1 VSKIGHYLQEHI
13 TGEVLSAPDIRRH
26 FATDSSILAVAPA
39 LVVYPH
45 DENDVRKVARFSWQ
59 LAERNRIIPIT
70 ARGGGTDLGGAA
82 IGNGVLLVFPAH
94 MNRVI
99 ELDTKSGTVTVE
111 PGIGY
116 GKLQQTLMTHGRFLP
131 PYPASL
137 EFSSIGG
144 AVANNASGE
153 RSVKYGDTRAF
164 VKALRVVLANGEVI
178 TTGRINKRELN
189 KKLGLA
195 TFEGE
200 IYRSIDTLIEE
211 KYDLI
216 KNFQSP
222 VAKNAAGYH
231 LANVK
236 HDDGS
241 IDLTPLLVGSQ
252 ATLGIITEVTLET
265 EEHNPETT
273 LFVASFNT
281 LQDMQKAVLELR
293 KLTDRPAA
301 IEMIDGNL
309 LNQVDKISPSK
320 LKNLIPKPY
329 PPIVLLV
336 EFDDADKRQKRAAKR
351 AQRILDTHAAACQV
365 ETELDKQSR
374 LWKIRHVAAISAL
387 HSEGQAKAL
396 PIIDD
401 GVVPVDRLGE
411 FINGLYELCRRNQIQ
426 PALWGRAGDGTVR
439 MQPHL
444 DLGQVGDRQ
453 KAFRLMHDYYQL
465 VISLGGTTS
474 GEYND
479 GRLRAPYLKTL
490 YGEEMYALFQKVK
503 QIFDPYGMLNPGVKI
518 DVTLEDVKAH
528 LRSEYNHGNRYEH
541 LPRS

>member
-1 VSKIGHYLQEHI
+1 MSKVGHYLQEHI

-26 FATDSSILAVAPA
+26 FATDSSILELTPA

-59 LAERNRIIPIT
+59 LAERKRVIPIT
-70 ARGGGTDLGGAA
+70 ARGAGTDMGGAA
-82 IGNGVLLVFPAH
+82 IGSGILLVFPAH

-99 ELDTKSGTVTVE
+99 ELDTKAGTVTVE

-116 GKLQQTLMTHGRFLP
+116 GKLQQTLMTHGKFLP

-137 EFSSIGG
+137 EYSTIGG
-144 AVANNASGE
+144 AVANNTSGE

-164 VKALRVVLANGEVI
+164 VKSLRVVLANGEVI

-211 KYDLI
+211 QYDLI
-216 KNFQSP
+216 KKFQLP
-222 VAKNAAGYH
+222 VVKNSAGYH
-231 LANVK
+231 LSDIK

-252 ATLGIITEVTLET
+252 ATLGIITEVTLDT

-273 LFVASFNT
+273 LFVASFNSI
-281 LQDMQKAVLELR
+281 QEAQQAILELR
-293 KLTDRPAA
+293 KLPDRPAV
-301 IEMIDGNL
+301 IEMVDGNL
-309 LNQVDKISPSK
+309 LKQVDKISPSK
-320 LKNLIPKPY
+320 LKNLMPKPY
-329 PPIVLLV
+329 PPVVLLV
-336 EFDDADKRQKRAAKR
+336 EFDDADKRQKKAAKR
-351 AQRILDTHAAACQV
+351 AKKIFDTYAAVCQV

-374 LWKIRHVAAISAL
+374 LWKIRQLSAMSAM
-387 HSEGQAKAL
+387 HSEGKAKAL

-411 FINGLYELCRRNQIQ
+411 FIEGLYELCRRNQIQ
-426 PALWGRAGDGTVR
+426 PALWGRAGDGSVR
-439 MQPHL
+439 LQPHL

-453 KAFRLMHDYYQL
+453 KVFRLMQEYYQL

-490 YGEEMYALFQKVK
+490 YGEEMYAVFQKVK
-503 QIFDPYGMLNPGVKI
+503 KIFDPYNMLNPGVKI
-518 DVTLEDVKAH
+518 DVTLEDVKEL

>member
-26 FATDSSILAVAPA
+26 FATDGSILAAAPA

-59 LAERNRIIPIT
+59 LAERNRIIPLT
-70 ARGGGTDLGGAA
+70 ARGAGTDLGGAA

-137 EFSSIGG
+137 EYSTIGG

-153 RSVKYGDTRAF
+153 RSLKYGDTREF
-164 VKALRVVLANGEVI
+164 VKSLRVVLANGEVI

-200 IYRSIDTLIEE
+200 IYRSIDTLMEE
-211 KYDLI
+211 KYELI
-216 KNFQSP
+216 KKFQLP
-222 VAKNAAGYH
+222 VAKNTAGYH

-273 LFVASFNT
+273 LFVASFNS
-281 LQDMQKAVLELR
+281 LQEAQAAVLELR
-293 KLTDRPAA
+293 KLTERPAA

-309 LNQVDKISPSK
+309 LKQVDRISPSK
-320 LKNLIPKPY
+320 LKNLMPKPY

-336 EFDDADKRQKRAAKR
+336 EFDDNDKRQKKAAKR
-351 AQRILDTHAAACQV
+351 AQRIFTTHAAACQV

-374 LWKIRHVAAISAL
+374 LWKIRQVAAMSAM

-411 FINGLYELCRRNQIQ
+411 FIEGLYELCQRNQVQ
-426 PALWGRAGDGTVR
+426 PALWGRAGDGTIR
-439 MQPHL
+439 LQPHL

-453 KAFRLMHDYYQL
+453 KVFRLMHDYYQL

-490 YGEEMYALFQKVK
+490 YGEEMYAIFQKVK

-518 DVTLEDVKAH
+518 DVSLEDVKAH
-528 LRSEYNHGNRYEH
+528 LRSEYNHGNHYEH

>member
-1 VSKIGHYLQEHI
+1 MSKIGHYLQEHV
-13 TGEVLSAPDIRRH
+13 TGEVLSSPDIRRH
-26 FATDSSILAVAPA
+26 FATDSSIFAVVPA

-59 LAERNRIIPIT
+59 LAERNRIVPIT
-70 ARGGGTDLGGAA
+70 ARGAGADMGGAA
-82 IGNGVLLVFPAH
+82 LGSGILLVFPAH
-94 MNRVI
+94 MNRIV
-99 ELDTKSGTVTVE
+99 ELDTKSGNVTVE

-137 EFSSIGG
+137 EYSTIGG

-153 RSVKYGDTRAF
+153 RSVKYGDTRSF
-164 VKALRVVLANGEVI
+164 VKSLRVVLANGEVI
-178 TTGRINKRELN
+178 TTGRLSKRELN

-200 IYRSIDTLIEE
+200 IYRSLDTLIEE

-216 KNFQSP
+216 RNFQLP
-222 VAKNAAGYH
+222 VAKNTAGYY
-231 LANVK
+231 LSDVK
-236 HDDGS
+236 RDDGS
-241 IDLTPLLVGSQ
+241 IDLTPLIVGSQ
-252 ATLGIITEVTLET
+252 ATLGIITEVTLDT

-273 LFVASFNT
+273 LFVASFNS
-281 LQDMQKAVLELR
+281 LGDAQQAVLALR
-293 KLTDRPAA
+293 KLTDRPAI

-309 LNQVDKISPSK
+309 LKQVDRISPGK

-329 PPIVLLV
+329 PPVVMLV
-336 EFDDADKRQKRAAKR
+336 EFDDSDKRQKKAAKR
-351 AQRILDTHAAACQV
+351 AKKIFDTFAAATQV

-374 LWKIRHVAAISAL
+374 LWKIRHLSAMSAT
-387 HSEGQAKAL
+387 HAEGQAKAL

-401 GVVPVDRLGE
+401 GVVPVDKLAE
-411 FINGLYELCRRNQIQ
+411 FIGKLYEICQRNGVQ
-426 PALWGRAGDGTVR
+426 PALWGHAGDANIR
-439 MQPHL
+439 LQPHL

-453 KAFRLMHDYYQL
+453 KVFKLMQEYYDL

-479 GRLRAPYLKTL
+479 GRLRAPFLKQL
-490 YGEEMYALFQKVK
+490 YGDEMYAVFQKVK
-503 QIFDPYGMLNPGVKI
+503 QIFDPYNMLNPGVKI
-518 DVTLEDVKAH
+518 DVSLEDIKPLV
-528 LRSEYNHGNRYEH
+528 RSEYGQGHPYEH

>member
-1 VSKIGHYLQEHI
+1 MSKIGHYLQEHVM
-13 TGEVLSAPDIRRH
+13 GEVLSSPDIRRH
-26 FATDSSILAVAPA
+26 FATDSSILSVVPS

-70 ARGGGTDLGGAA
+70 ARGAGTDMGGAA
-82 IGNGVLLVFPAH
+82 LGTGILLVFPAH
-94 MNRVI
+94 MNRIV
-99 ELDTKSGTVTVE
+99 ELDTKSGNVTVE

-116 GKLQQTLMTHGRFLP
+116 GKLQQALMTHGRFLP

-137 EFSSIGG
+137 EYSTIGG

-153 RSVKYGDTRAF
+153 RSVKYNDTRSF

-178 TTGRINKRELN
+178 TTGRLSKRELN

-200 IYRSIDTLIEE
+200 IYRQLDTLIEE

-216 KNFQSP
+216 KNFQLP
-222 VAKNAAGYH
+222 VAKNTAGYA
-231 LANVK
+231 LSDVK
-236 HDDGS
+236 RNDGS
-241 IDLTPLLVGSQ
+241 IDLTPLIVGAQ
-252 ATLGIITEVTLET
+252 ATLGIISEVTLET

-273 LFVASFNT
+273 LFVASFNSLT
-281 LQDMQKAVLELR
+281 DAQQAILELR
-293 KLTDRPAA
+293 KLSDRPAI

-309 LNQVDKISPSK
+309 LKQVDKISPGK

-336 EFDDADKRQKRAAKR
+336 EFDDVDKRQKKAVKR
-351 AQRILDTHAAACQV
+351 AKKIFDTLAAATQI
-365 ETELDKQSR
+365 ETELDKQTR
-374 LWKIRHVAAISAL
+374 LWKIRQLSAMSAM
-387 HSEGQAKAL
+387 HAEGQAKAL

-401 GVVPVDRLGE
+401 GVVPVDKLAE
-411 FINGLYELCRRNQIQ
+411 YMDGLAELCRRNNVQ
-426 PALWGRAGDGTVR
+426 PALWGHAGDGNIR
-439 MQPHL
+439 LQPHL
-444 DLGQVGDRQ
+444 DLSQVGDRQ
-453 KAFRLMHDYYQL
+453 KVFKLMQEYYEL
-465 VISLGGTTS
+465 VIGLGGTTS

-479 GRLRAPYLKTL
+479 GRLRAPYLKQL
-490 YGEEMYALFQKVK
+490 YGDEMYGVFQKVK
-503 QIFDPYGMLNPGVKI
+503 QIFDPYDMLNPGVKI
-518 DVTLEDVKAH
+518 NVTLDDIKPLV
-528 LRSEYNHGNRYEH
+528 RSEYGQGQPYEH